1 MTKLSPRLEAVAALV
16 PRGAK
21 VADVGTDH
29 GYLAICL
36 LERGIAANVV
46 ATDIRPGP
54 LAGAKQNIAQ
64 AGLSDRISLKL
75 CDGLDAVEPEQADV
89 IVIAGMGGETIA
101 GILSRAPWTL
111 QAGKRLILSP
121 QSKQELLR
129 EWLHRQGCGILSE
142 HLARDAGRL
151 YPILCAG
158 GPAGEKPSAGELF
171 MGCWPKET
179 RDELF
184 YDALRQNI
192 RKLER
197 ERSGLYGARGEADA
211 ARLQKT
217 EALLKELRGWEEST

>member
-89 IVIAGMGGETIA
+89 IVIAGRRSRGIGRIGLRLLCKAARERGVRVLYDNIA
-101 GILSRAPWTL
+101 LGNPAIALF
-111 QAGKRLILSP
+111 
-121 QSKQELLR
+121 
-129 EWLHRQGCGILSE
+129 LSE
-142 HLARDAGRL
+142 GFFEEYRTDDCI
-151 YPILCAG
+151 Y
-158 GPAGEKPSAGELF
+158 
-171 MGCWPKET
+171 
-179 RDELF
+179 
-184 YDALRQNI
+184 LR
-192 RKLER
+192 KDL
-197 ERSGLYGARGEADA
+197 
-211 ARLQKT
+211 
-217 EALLKELRGWEEST
+217 